1 MQQSQQCYI
10 TENKNCGDEDLD
22 DTNRIENSFINENR
36 QYFESSKSSGLII
49 KLKVTTNLICKL
61 SKILYLI
68 YLQFCFYQDL
78 SVFVF

>member
-1 MQQSQQCYI
+1 MQQSQQYYI

-22 DTNRIENSFINENR
+22 ATNRIKNLFINENR

-68 YLQFCFYQDL
+68 YLQF
-78 SVFVF
+78 